1 MLEEYFSDA
10 RTIGRHL
17 EGLLGS
23 HVDGF
28 VAWLKDQGYARSSV
42 RGFVAVFSTVGRWLQ
57 RRKLGARDLSDEL
70 VTRFLRRSGTDGIR
84 PHERASLNHILEY
97 LRRTGITPRDDS
109 ASEPTAVERV
119 VEKFRRYLRHDR
131 ALAEAT
137 LHGYCSRIQLFLSA
151 CFSTGSVELARL
163 SVKDVQ
169 DFTLHYAQGRTP
181 KTAQT
186 MLTALRS
193 FMRFLYLRGLISE
206 KLDDHIPSVATWR
219 QASPPKWLPDED
231 VERLLNCCD
240 RHSAIGQRDYAVLL
254 LLARLGLRAG
264 EILLLELDDIRWE
277 AAEITVHGKGPHR
290 KRFPIPDDV
299 GAAIAVYLKNA
310 RPRCDSRRVF
320 VRVKAPYRGL
330 GHASTVDTIV
340 SDALQRAGLAP
351 PMKGAHLF
359 RHSLA
364 THMLRNGAT
373 LTEIGQILHHASP
386 DTTSIYAKVDIE
398 GLRDIAQPWPG
409 DCS

>member
-10 RTIGRHL
+10 SAIGRHR

-28 VAWLKDQGYARSSV
+28 VVWLNEQGYARASV
-42 RGFVAVFSTVGRWLQ
+42 RGFVAVFNAVGRWLQ
-57 RRKLGARDLSDEL
+57 RRTLGAGDLSTEL
-70 VTRFLRRSGTDGIR
+70 AARFLRRSNTGGIR

-97 LRRTGITPRDDS
+97 LHRAGMAARDAS
-109 ASEPTAVERV
+109 APEPAPVERL
-119 VEKFRRYLRHDR
+119 VEEFRRYLRHDR

-137 LHGYCSRIQLFLSA
+137 LQGYCARVRLFLSV
-151 CFSTGSVELARL
+151 CFGTGPVELPRL
-163 SVKDVQ
+163 SVKDVE
-169 DFTLHYAQGRTP
+169 DFAMHYAQGRTS
-181 KTAQT
+181 KSTQT

-193 FMRFLYLRGLISE
+193 WLRFLYLRELISE
-206 KLDDHIPSVATWR
+206 ELADRVPSVAFWR
-219 QASPPKWLPDED
+219 QASHPKWLADED
-231 VERLLNCCD
+231 IERVLNGCD

-264 EILLLELDDIRWE
+264 EVLLLELDDIRWE
-277 AAEITVHGKGPHR
+277 AAEITIHGKGPR
-290 KRFPIPDDV
+290 LKRFPLPDDV
-299 GAAIAVYLKNA
+299 GAAIAAYLKNA

-320 VRVKAPYRGL
+320 LRVRAPYRGL

-340 SDALQRAGLAP
+340 SDALQRAGLDP

-364 THMLRNGAT
+364 TRMLRNGAT
-373 LTEIGQILHHASP
+373 LIEIGQILHHANP
-386 DTTSIYAKVDIE
+386 DTTSIYAKVDID
-398 GLRDIAQPWPG
+398 GLRGLAMPWLG
-409 DCS
+409 DH

>member
-10 RTIGRHL
+10 SAIGRHR

-23 HVDGF
+23 HVDRF
-28 VAWLKDQGYARSSV
+28 VVWLNEQGYARASV
-42 RGFVAVFSTVGRWLQ
+42 RGFVVVFSAVGRWLQ
-57 RRKLGARDLSDEL
+57 RRTLGAGDLSTEL
-70 VTRFLRRSGTDGIR
+70 AARFLRRSDTGEIR

-97 LRRTGITPRDDS
+97 LHRAGIAARDAS
-109 ASEPTAVERV
+109 APEPAAVERL
-119 VEKFRRYLRHDR
+119 VEEFGRYLRHDR

-169 DFTLHYAQGRTP
+169 DFTLHYARGRTP
-181 KTAQT
+181 RTAQT
-186 MLTALRS
+186 MLTVLRS
-193 FMRFLYLRGLISE
+193 FLRFLYLRGLISE
-206 KLDDHIPSVATWR
+206 KLDDHIPSVASWR
-219 QASPPKWLPDED
+219 QASPPKWLPHED
-231 VERLLNCCD
+231 VERVLNCCD

-264 EILLLELDDIRWE
+264 EVLLLELDDIRWE
-277 AAEITVHGKGPHR
+277 AAEITVHGKGPRR
-290 KRFPIPDDV
+290 KRFPLPDDV
-299 GAAIAVYLKNA
+299 GAAIAVYLKSA

-320 VRVKAPYRGL
+320 LRVRAPYRGL

-340 SDALQRAGLAP
+340 SDALQRAGLDP

-364 THMLRNGAT
+364 TRMLRNGAT
-373 LTEIGQILHHASP
+373 LTEIGQILHHANP
-386 DTTSIYAKVDIE
+386 DTTSIYAKVDID
-398 GLRDIAQPWPG
+398 GLRGLAMPWLG
-409 DCS
+409 DH